1 MEEKKSYF
9 VMKSITE
16 DNMCEL
22 CARNDKTTTFPYCVL
37 CNECKHGERRK
48 EDVHTCKSQHRRN
61 QKVHKL

>member
-22 CARNDKTTTFPYCVL
+22 CARNDKTKDFPYCEL
-37 CNECKHGERRK
+37 CKECKHGERRK
-48 EDVHTCKSQHRRN
+48 ENVFTC
-61 QKVHKL
+61 